1 MTKKEII
8 KNLKNGANTKLDKKV
23 LSIILSHEENYRNI
37 KDIKERFNV
46 LFSDL
51 MHGCQTG
58 IISELI
64 YYKDTKKFFD
74 NTKKDIIYLINSL
87 INDGLFKKTYNYEN
101 GFDYININ
109 NEYIKINNEGI
120 NQLKFNIYQK
130 NALVW
135 CAVDYSISY
144 FYSIFENIKE
154 V

>member
-101 GFDYININ
+101 GFDYIEIN
-109 NEYIKINNEGI
+109 NEYIKINNESI

-130 NALVW
+130 NVLVW
-135 CAVDYSISY
+135 CAVDYSIYY
-144 FYSIFENIKE
+144 FYSIFENIK
-154 V
+154 